1 MSNEELKELSCLVE
15 KLRKGCKNVSFC
27 SLSDFE
33 ILKILVECA
42 IIKSLGITVEEY
54 YNQKGV

>member
-1 MSNEELKELSCLVE
+1 MSEAELKELSELLNE
-15 KLRKGCKNVSFC
+15 FRNANRNGIFDRAT
-27 SLSDFE
+27 DFDL
-33 ILKILVECA
+33 LKVFTECA